1 MLWILPWFRPS
12 IQKRTDL
19 DRQERFRAPAPSAH
33 TVRRHSRKSPSDAEG
48 HGCRRTAPGRAYT
61 FARLGMS
68 VTCLVI
74 LKVRL
79 IAANYRQTCARCK
92 RMKNKGLATKFCG
105 DPLDNIQ
112 RDAKLSPISFPAAV
126 VGEAARGEGRFLSRA
141 RNHEKTGQL
150 ITT

>member
-33 TVRRHSRKSPSDAEG
+33 AVRRHSRKSPSDAEG

-74 LKVRL
+74 FKVRL
-79 IAANYRQTCARCK
+79 FAVNYRQTCVRCK
-92 RMKNKGLATKFCG
+92 RMKNKGLATKFEV
-105 DPLDNIQ
+105 DPLDNL
-112 RDAKLSPISFPAAV
+112 RWAVRFSPIGFPAVLA
-126 VGEAARGEGRFLSRA
+126 GEAARGRGDDIFLV
-141 RNHEKTGQL
+141 HEIAK
-150 ITT
+150 